1 MALGIWD
8 HRYMRAQLELGGVW
22 SLRNVSI
29 SVPRGVLS
37 GEGAAVSLRCD
48 YDLEGA
54 ALYSIRWYRG
64 DTEFYRYVPREM
76 PPTMV
81 FPLPAAASVDLSA
94 SDASSVRVVGLH
106 RRLSGVFACEVS
118 ADAPLFHTDIRAAP
132 LTIVDPPFRAPR
144 LWVSRASYVRGGVI
158 TANCSVDG
166 AFPPANLTWT
176 IDGHKIAEHV
186 SPAPASELDFS
197 EAPARSRLELTVLEA
212 EAYRVGLSYTSG
224 GLSYSSDQQF
234 YPDHAVY
241 DVRDGS
247 SKQETDPPLRY
258 TLPAPA
264 SGQLTLR
271 CVASIYDVWARG
283 AEPAALREDK
293 PRPASVTGDDSAG
306 ARVAPQ
312 AAALLAGALLLLL

>member
-1 MALGIWD
+1 MNSTRRLLKETPTGVTW
-8 HRYMRAQLELGGVW
+8 RAPRATRDKLRGLLQQLF
-22 SLRNVSI
+22 R
-29 SVPRGVLS
+29 
-37 GEGAAVSLRCD
+37 
-48 YDLEGA
+48 
-54 ALYSIRWYRG
+54 
-64 DTEFYRYVPREM
+64 
-76 PPTMV
+76 
-81 FPLPAAASVDLSA
+81 VDLSE
-94 SDASSVRVVGLH
+94 SSLY
-106 RRLSGVFACEVS
+106 
-118 ADAPLFHTDIRAAP
+118 AA
-132 LTIVDPPFRAPR
+132 R
-144 LWVSRASYVRGGVI
+144 
-158 TANCSVDG
+158 
-166 AFPPANLTWT
+166 
-176 IDGHKIAEHV
+176 IAEHV

-197 EAPARSRLELTVLEA
+197 EAPAWSRLELTVLEA

-224 GLSYSSDQQF
+224 GLSYTSDQF

-306 ARVAPQ
+306 TRVAPQ

>member
-1 MALGIWD
+1 
-8 HRYMRAQLELGGVW
+8 
-22 SLRNVSI
+22 
-29 SVPRGVLS
+29 
-37 GEGAAVSLRCD
+37 
-48 YDLEGA
+48 
-54 ALYSIRWYRG
+54 
-64 DTEFYRYVPREM
+64 M

-106 RRLSGVFACEVS
+106 RRCQHQTRRRCTWWGCTGGSERSPHMYCYYLTARLSPRQLS
-118 ADAPLFHTDIRAAP
+118 ASDASSVRVVGLHRR
-132 LTIVDPPFRAPR
+132 LSDPPFRAPR

-224 GLSYSSDQQF
+224 GLSYTSDQQF

-247 SKQETDPPLRY
+247 M
-258 TLPAPA
+258 
-264 SGQLTLR
+264 
-271 CVASIYDVWARG
+271 
-283 AEPAALREDK
+283 
-293 PRPASVTGDDSAG
+293 
-306 ARVAPQ
+306 APQ
-312 AAALLAGALLLLL
+312 AAALLAVALLLLL